1 MTKFERQTFLECRIF
16 LYDHKSKKCIVEAQ
30 LSNFCEILIP
40 FCLLSAGVFSLCGF
54 TKFPF
59 TLRSD
64 ITFSAILCKEKVFF
78 LLQPLKKQLLD
89 EFEHIL
95 AKPKQKAEA
104 NNTEF

>member
-40 FCLLSAGVFSLCGF
+40 FCLLSAGVF
-54 TKFPF
+54 
-59 TLRSD
+59 
-64 ITFSAILCKEKVFF
+64 
-78 LLQPLKKQLLD
+78 D

-104 NNTEF
+104 NNTEFW